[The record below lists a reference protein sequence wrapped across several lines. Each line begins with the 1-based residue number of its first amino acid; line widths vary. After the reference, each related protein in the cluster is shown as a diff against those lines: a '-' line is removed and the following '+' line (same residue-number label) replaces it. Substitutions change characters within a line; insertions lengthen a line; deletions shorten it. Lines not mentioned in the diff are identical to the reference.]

1 VFRAICHDVAAICCA
16 ACAAHGAC
24 AARGGNAWADGI
36 PATRDGCK
44 YRQRLMWLRQ
54 FLDIIDQAV
63 DIETMKPTAR
73 S

>member
-1 VFRAICHDVAAICCA
+1 
-16 ACAAHGAC
+16 
-24 AARGGNAWADGI
+24 
-36 PATRDGCK
+36 
-44 YRQRLMWLRQ
+44 MWLRQ